1 MNTILTQEA
10 EAVPLPVATKLIRH
24 WFALYTAPN
33 HEKSVQQQL
42 RMKGIETFLPLY
54 TVTKRWKNRTAARV
68 QLPLFPSY
76 VFAKIARAEAVRVLE
91 VPTVHWIVGNGREA
105 LALPDV
111 EIETLRSG
119 LHLRKV
125 DPYPYL
131 TTGVRARIRSGPLAG
146 LEGSVIRKDSRF
158 RVVLSIDLI
167 MKSIAV
173 QVDATELEPLLF
185 SRLSE
190 ASS

>member
-1 MNTILTQEA
+1 M
-10 EAVPLPVATKLIRH
+10 EAVPLPAAAKLIRH

-33 HEKSVQQQL
+33 HEKSVHQQL
-42 RMKGIETFLPLY
+42 RMKDIEAFLPLY
-54 TVTKRWKNRTAARV
+54 TVSKRWKNRTTARV

-76 VFAKIARAEAVRVLE
+76 VFAKIARAEAIRVLE
-91 VPTVHWIVGNGREA
+91 IPAVHCIVGNGREA
-105 LALPDV
+105 LALPDA

-131 TTGVRARIRSGPLAG
+131 KTGVRASIRSGPLAG
-146 LEGSVIRKDSRF
+146 LEGCVVRKDARF

-173 QVDATELEPLLF
+173 QVDANELEPLLF
-185 SRLSE
+185 FPLGP
-190 ASS
+190 SSL